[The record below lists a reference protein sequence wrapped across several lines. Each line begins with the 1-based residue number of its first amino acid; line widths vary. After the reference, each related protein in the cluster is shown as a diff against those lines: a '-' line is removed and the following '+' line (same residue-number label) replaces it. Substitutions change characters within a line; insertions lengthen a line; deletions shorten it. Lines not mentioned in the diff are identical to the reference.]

1 MGVLLRFADGAQMPA
16 ERVAWIMALLKTCV
30 PVFVMCRS
38 RLQRKHAECTTRDT
52 CRNMEP
58 VFGSDEWPEQERNR
72 RRDAVHK
79 EARYV
84 FVHRDS
90 QENRGS
96 ACASARG
103 SAADEEVLGFVH
115 YRFVVE
121 EDVAVLYVYE
131 LQVSGAR
138 PCIFPAATCRFGSD
152 ADA

>member
-1 MGVLLRFADGAQMPA
+1 
-16 ERVAWIMALLKTCV
+16 
-30 PVFVMCRS
+30 
-38 RLQRKHAECTTRDT
+38 
-52 CRNMEP
+52 

-90 QENRGS
+90 QENRDSVSVG
-96 ACASARG
+96 RG
-103 SAADEEVLGFVH
+103 SAEDEEVLGGVP
-115 YRFVVE
+115 YRFVGE

-138 PCIFPAATCRFGSD
+138 PLGVGRVTALFPPPPVVSALILTRDEQLRQEGKA
-152 ADA
+152 